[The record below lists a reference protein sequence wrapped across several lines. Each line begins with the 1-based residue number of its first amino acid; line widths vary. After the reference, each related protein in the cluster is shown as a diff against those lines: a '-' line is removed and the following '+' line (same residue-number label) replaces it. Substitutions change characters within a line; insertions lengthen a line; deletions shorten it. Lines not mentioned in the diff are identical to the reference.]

1 MPAQKDFR
9 PLRPIRG
16 AGVAVQPWGPFMFGI
31 GIQELLLVT
40 LIVVVVFGAGRL
52 PQIGDGMGKMI
63 TNFRKSVKG
72 EDTKEGDKTGRPND
86 KIQGS

>member
-1 MPAQKDFR
+1 
-9 PLRPIRG
+9 
-16 AGVAVQPWGPFMFGI
+16 MFGI

-40 LIVVVVFGAGRL
+40 VIVVVVFGASRL
-52 PQIGDGMGKMI
+52 PQIGEGMGKMI

-72 EDTKEGDKTGRPND
+72 EDDKGVEKTGQPGG

>member
-1 MPAQKDFR
+1 M
-9 PLRPIRG
+9 
-16 AGVAVQPWGPFMFGI
+16 FMFGI

-40 LIVVVVFGAGRL
+40 VIVVVVFGASRL
-52 PQIGDGMGKMI
+52 PQIGDGMGRMI

-72 EDTKEGDKTGRPND
+72 EDPNEGEKSGKSSE

>member
-1 MPAQKDFR
+1 MGK
-9 PLRPIRG
+9 
-16 AGVAVQPWGPFMFGI
+16 VAVQPWGPFMFGI

-40 LIVVVVFGAGRL
+40 VIVVVVFGAGRL

-72 EDTKEGDKTGRPND
+72 EDTTPPSKEGGQGG

>member
-1 MPAQKDFR
+1 MPAQEGFR
-9 PLRPIRG
+9 PPRPIRG
-16 AGVAVQPWGPFMFGI
+16 AGVAFQPWGLFMFGI

-52 PQIGDGMGKMI
+52 PQIGDGMGRMI

-72 EDTKEGDKTGRPND
+72 EQPEPKDEPKEAN
-86 KIQGS
+86 KIQGA

>member
-1 MPAQKDFR
+1 MPAQQVN
-9 PLRPIRG
+9 PALRPIRV
-16 AGVAVQPWGPFMFGI
+16 AGVAVQPWGLFMFGI

-40 LIVVVVFGAGRL
+40 VIVVVVFGAGRL
-52 PQIGDGMGKMI
+52 PQIGDGMGRMI

-72 EDTKEGDKTGRPND
+72 EDTSEGNKANRPAD

>member
-1 MPAQKDFR
+1 
-9 PLRPIRG
+9 
-16 AGVAVQPWGPFMFGI
+16 MFGI

-40 LIVVVVFGAGRL
+40 VIVVVVFGASRL
-52 PQIGDGMGKMI
+52 PQIGEGMGKMI

-72 EDTKEGDKTGRPND
+72 EDGKEVEKTGQPGG

>member
-1 MPAQKDFR
+1 
-9 PLRPIRG
+9 
-16 AGVAVQPWGPFMFGI
+16 MFGI

-40 LIVVVVFGAGRL
+40 LIVVVVFGASRL
-52 PQIGDGMGKMI
+52 PQIGEGMGKMI

-72 EDTKEGDKTGRPND
+72 EDASKDADKGGQRGE

>member
-1 MPAQKDFR
+1 
-9 PLRPIRG
+9 
-16 AGVAVQPWGPFMFGI
+16 MFGI

-40 LIVVVVFGAGRL
+40 VIVVVVFGAGRL
-52 PQIGDGMGKMI
+52 PQIGDGMGRMI

-72 EDTKEGDKTGRPND
+72 EDTKEPEKAKSTGE

>member
-1 MPAQKDFR
+1 
-9 PLRPIRG
+9 
-16 AGVAVQPWGPFMFGI
+16 MFGI

-40 LIVVVVFGAGRL
+40 LIVVVVFGASRL

-72 EDTKEGDKTGRPND
+72 EDPKDDGKGGQRGE

>member
-1 MPAQKDFR
+1 
-9 PLRPIRG
+9 
-16 AGVAVQPWGPFMFGI
+16 MFGI

-40 LIVVVVFGAGRL
+40 VIVVVVFGAGRL

-72 EDTKEGDKTGRPND
+72 EDTGTGEKPVQPKD

>member
-1 MPAQKDFR
+1 
-9 PLRPIRG
+9 
-16 AGVAVQPWGPFMFGI
+16 MFGI

-40 LIVVVVFGAGRL
+40 VIVVVVFGAGRL
-52 PQIGDGMGKMI
+52 PQIGDGMGRMI

-72 EDTKEGDKTGRPND
+72 EDTSEANKANRPSD